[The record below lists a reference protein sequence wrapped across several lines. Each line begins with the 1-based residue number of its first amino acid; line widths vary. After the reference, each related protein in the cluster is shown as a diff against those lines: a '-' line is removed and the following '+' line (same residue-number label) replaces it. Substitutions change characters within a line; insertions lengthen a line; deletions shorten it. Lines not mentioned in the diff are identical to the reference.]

1 MAQSLEQFGATI
13 KAKYPQYNDIPNK
26 ELGAKMLAKYPQYKD
41 MVSSDVYSAPENRA
55 TKIGNLQMAAGK
67 AQEESKKA
75 NSLGAYAGAVGGA
88 LASSEVGL
96 GQSLQK
102 IFGNQQGK
110 FSQAEGALSSSLVS
124 AAKKIRE
131 MEAQGKD
138 TTKLKQLYNENARQ
152 LGQATM
158 DLNQESALPSAGQVA
173 GQLGGTALDL
183 LSAGTYG
190 AATQGMKAGQLAGRS
205 TVLQKIGTVSP
216 VLSQIGQVSAKTP
229 GLFTKV
235 GAGKVAIGGGIGYVS
250 DVTQGLEGNRGEN
263 RTGAG
268 AFIPGLGTAIGA
280 GIPALAGAVQSG
292 KNIGSKL
299 GSPQNK
305 LDFALELTQPPLT
318 QSQKAEAI
326 AKGRLKDPSLFGEGK
341 LAPTTR
347 ENQVAESVQDLV
359 KKQPV
364 SKNVQAIQEKITQD
378 NLGIRNMI
386 ADRKVP
392 FNTKQLVTE
401 LQKGKEDLRLVFA
414 GDKTAER
421 TYSAVVDEF
430 LKHLKGKD
438 TLGLFDARQSFDQV
452 PAIKKLLQND
462 KLGENVRK
470 EIVLQVRK
478 AANQYIANQLPKNS
492 PYLAF
497 MRKESLMLEALGN
510 IGKNNANLIG
520 KNQLQLLA
528 ERVPILKYVIGGALG
543 AAGVGVGGAAINS
556 L

>member
-41 MVSSDVYSAPENRA
+41 MVSSDVYNVPENRA

-75 NSLGAYAGAVGGA
+75 NSLGAYVGAVGGA

-96 GQSLQK
+96 GKSLQK
-102 IFGNQQGK
+102 IFGNQRDNFGK
-110 FSQAEGALSSSLVS
+110 AEGTLSSSLVA

-138 TTKLKQLYNENARQ
+138 TTKLRQLYNENARQ
-152 LGQATM
+152 LGQATI
-158 DLNQESALPSAGQVA
+158 DLNQESSLPSTGEVA
-173 GQLGGTALDL
+173 GQLAGTALDL
-183 LSAGTYG
+183 FSAGTYG
-190 AATQGMKAGQLAGRS
+190 AATRGMKAGQLATRS

-216 VLSQIGQVSAKTP
+216 VLSQIGQASINTP

-235 GAGKVAIGGGIGYVS
+235 GAGKVAIGGGIGYAS
-250 DVTQGLEGNRGEN
+250 DVSQGLQGNRGQD
-263 RTGAG
+263 RTGSN
-268 AFIPGLGTAIGA
+268 AFIPGFGTALGA
-280 GIPALAGAVQSG
+280 GLPALTGAIQTSR
-292 KNIGSKL
+292 NIWSKI

-305 LDFALELTQPPLT
+305 LDFALDLTQPKLT
-318 QSQKAEAI
+318 TTQKAEAI
-326 AKGRLKDPSLFGEGK
+326 ASGRLTDPNLIRAGRLS
-341 LAPTTR
+341 PTTR
-347 ENQVAESVQDLV
+347 EAQVAESVQDIV

-364 SKNVQAIQEKITQD
+364 SKNVQAIREAVTRD
-378 NLGIRNMI
+378 NLGVRNML

-401 LQKGKEDLRLVFA
+401 LNKGKEDLRLVFA
-414 GDKTAER
+414 SDKTAER

-430 LKHLKGKD
+430 LRNLKGKD
-438 TLGLFDARQSFDQV
+438 TLGLFDARQNFDQV
-452 PAIKKLLQND
+452 PAIKKLLQNE
-462 KLGENVRK
+462 KLGENVRR
-470 EIVLQVRK
+470 EIVLAVRR
-478 AANQYIANQLPKNS
+478 AANEYIASQLPKNN
-492 PYLAF
+492 PYLPF
-497 MRKESLMLEALGN
+497 MRRESLMLEALGN
-510 IGKNNANLIG
+510 IGKNNAEMVG
-520 KNQLQLLA
+520 KNQLQLVA
-528 ERVPILKYVIGGALG
+528 EKFPILKYFIGGAIG